1 MAILPMAVWERK
13 PYWVPELKRQLETF
27 EVRVGTCRFEADVN
41 QQIADNARQLVIALP
56 QGERLPLKS
65 IEQWATNGLVVHV
78 VLPPIDES
86 YRWFLH
92 ELGAT
97 SVFDF
102 DEARTLLARACQR
115 AGGGLDFPRA
125 QQAGSL
131 SLKTN

>member
-13 PYWVPELKRQLETF
+13 PYWVPELKRQLERF
-27 EVRVGTCRFEADVN
+27 EGRVGACRCEADVN

-56 QGERLPLKS
+56 PGERLPLKS
-65 IEQWATNGLVVHV
+65 IERWASDGLRVHV
-78 VLPPIDES
+78 VLASTDES

-102 DEARTLLARACQR
+102 AEARTHLARACQR
-115 AGGGLDFPRA
+115 GPR
-125 QQAGSL
+125 QVGSL
-131 SLKTN
+131 SHETK